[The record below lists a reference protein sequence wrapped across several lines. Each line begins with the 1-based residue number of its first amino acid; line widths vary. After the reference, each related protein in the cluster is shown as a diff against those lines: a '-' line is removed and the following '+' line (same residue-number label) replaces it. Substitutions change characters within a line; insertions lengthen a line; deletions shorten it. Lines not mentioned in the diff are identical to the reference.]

1 MATTDQWLKLFEP
14 LERDGTGTTQ
24 PWLEVRNYAQLEIRQ
39 MSRRDQMLYGRS
51 DIAEYVDVDARIV
64 KYS

>member
-1 MATTDQWLKLFEP
+1 M
-14 LERDGTGTTQ
+14 GTTQ
-24 PWLEVRNYAQLEIRQ
+24 PWRDVMSDARLEIRQ
-39 MSRRDQMLYGRS
+39 MSRRDQMLFGRS